1 MPEWLR
7 SQLRRAFLNRDRKA
21 IVMLNEA
28 YYRYR
33 RSDVKAEP

>member
-33 RSDVKAEP
+33 KSDAKAEP